1 MASDSTA
8 CLLQSVT
15 RRYRAIT
22 RLAQDQVLL
31 AGLLVAGAFILMFVV
46 WPLVRV
52 IIQGF
57 FTSEAQFSLEQF
69 RRYVDPTYSRYYRLI
84 FSDTIQMGS
93 LSAFLGTA
101 LGLMFAYSFV
111 NCDIPF
117 KRLVHLIALIPTI
130 SPPFSIAIAAI
141 LLFGRNGR

>member
-1 MASDSTA
+1 M
-8 CLLQSVT
+8 
-15 RRYRAIT
+15 
-22 RLAQDQVLL
+22 LL

-46 WPLVRV
+46 WPLARV

-69 RRYVDPTYSRYYRLI
+69 RRYVDPTYSRHYRLI
-84 FSDTIQMGS
+84 FDTIQMGT

-101 LGLMFAYSFV
+101 LGLMFAYSYV
-111 NCDIPF
+111 NCDVPF

-141 LLFGRNGR
+141 LLFGRNGVTRRLLPTASASTSIVSVSICSA